1 MDTKGKK
8 RIVIWV
14 SIAALL
20 GVGGYFAYKFV
31 KAKRDKKK
39 AEEEAKKVSESASS
53 TPTSSGNS
61 VPKADDY
68 NSARNTAIKNNALA
82 FKFGGKIYHTENG
95 RVLTNPF
102 TSKEQLKAA
111 QTYVYYTLND
121 TAIGIPDGEW
131 GVKSASA
138 LIKYGTAYLLGL
150 KPSYSNTPTAY
161 PPR

>member
-39 AEEEAKKVSESASS
+39 AEEEAKKLAESSS
-53 TPTSSGNS
+53 SAPTASGNS
-61 VPKADDY
+61 GSIVDTY
-68 NSARNTAIKNNALA
+68 ESARATAIKNNALA
-82 FKFGGKIYHTENG
+82 FKFGGKIYSTQSG
-95 RVLTNPF
+95 KVVPNPF
-102 TSKEQLKAA
+102 ETKEQLKAA

-121 TAIGIPDGEW
+121 TAIGTPDGEW

-138 LIKYGTAYLLGL
+138 LIKYGTAYLLSL
-150 KPSYSNTPTAY
+150 KPAASNTPTPY